1 MKLII
6 AGGRGINEIRHVYD
20 AMDKFFPSDFL
31 PSTFSEIVSGCA
43 YGADALGERFAAVQ
57 SIPIKRFPADW
68 DRHGKPAGFIRN
80 KEMAEYADA
89 LLLLWDGKSK
99 GSENMLLE
107 AARRGL
113 RIYVY
118 IVKTGLKNFINK
130 ERL

>member
-6 AGGRGINEIRHVYD
+6 AGSRDISDIHHVSD
-20 AMDKFFPSDFL
+20 AFFKYFENYRL
-31 PSTFSEIVSGCA
+31 PSIFTEIVSGGA
-43 YGADALGERFAAVQ
+43 RGADALGEYFAEAHG
-57 SIPIKRFPADW
+57 IPVKKFPADW
-68 DRHGKPAGFIRN
+68 DKHGKAAGFIRN

-130 ERL
+130 ESL